1 MEKPPI
7 NLPVN
12 ESEQLTIDIKKNI
25 QKIRE
30 YLCQTED
37 LMVKEMIF
45 NNQGCTI
52 LFLDSMVKKDILQ
65 SDIIGPI
72 LEMKSGE
79 EVHNVVKATELKF
92 SSKISEV
99 WASLLEGFCTILIEN
114 DAIAKSVAVGE
125 IAARSIEE
133 PANERSIKSS
143 HDGFVENLGHFKSI
157 RLLE

>member
-7 NLPVN
+7 QNLPVN
-12 ESEQLTIDIKKNI
+12 ESEQLTIDMKKNI

-65 SDIIGPI
+65 SSVIGPI

-79 EVHNVVKATELKF
+79 IQNVVKATELKF

-99 WASLLEGFCTILIEN
+99 GASLLEGFCTILIEN
-114 DAIAKSVAVGE
+114 DAIAKSCT
-125 IAARSIEE
+125 
-133 PANERSIKSS
+133 
-143 HDGFVENLGHFKSI
+143 L
-157 RLLE
+157 